1 MSKKRFAIILC
12 SGNLLRPNFI
22 IPNLFNSDNLTRID
36 LIIKGTKSKKKM
48 KNNQTNQTP
57 QPNSGAN
64 SESINGKNST
74 KLSKLSVSELE
85 RISGG
90 KIIIGAPK

>member
-1 MSKKRFAIILC
+1 
-12 SGNLLRPNFI
+12 
-22 IPNLFNSDNLTRID
+22 
-36 LIIKGTKSKKKM
+36 M
-48 KNNQTNQTP
+48 KNNQTKQTP
-57 QPNSGAN
+57 QQNSGAN

>member
-1 MSKKRFAIILC
+1 
-12 SGNLLRPNFI
+12 
-22 IPNLFNSDNLTRID
+22 
-36 LIIKGTKSKKKM
+36 M

-57 QPNSGAN
+57 QKNSGAN

-85 RISGG
+85 TI
-90 KIIIGAPK
+90 

>member
-1 MSKKRFAIILC
+1 
-12 SGNLLRPNFI
+12 
-22 IPNLFNSDNLTRID
+22 
-36 LIIKGTKSKKKM
+36 M

-57 QPNSGAN
+57 QKNSGAN

-85 RISGG
+85 TISGG
-90 KIIIGAPK
+90 RVYLFRNSRVKKELEFRTSKDYGYA